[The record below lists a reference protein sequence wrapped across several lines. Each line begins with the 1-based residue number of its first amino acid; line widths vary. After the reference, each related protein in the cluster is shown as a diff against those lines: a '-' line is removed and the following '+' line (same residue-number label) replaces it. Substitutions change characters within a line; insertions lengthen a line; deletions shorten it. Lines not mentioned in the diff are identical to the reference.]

1 MSLVPKNVFFVKGI
15 GYHKSKLG
23 AFEQALRNAGI
34 EKFNLVNVSSILPPH
49 CIEINREEGF
59 KQLRPGQIIFTVLS
73 RVDSKK
79 LNQMISASIG
89 VAKPSNKD
97 KYGYL
102 SEHHMYDTKPEEVGN
117 YTEELAAEMLATTL
131 GIDFNPEAD
140 YDEKRE
146 VFKMGGKIVETKHIT
161 EYASSKKENE
171 WASVVVA
178 AVFIL

>member
-1 MSLVPKNVFFVKGI
+1 MSFVPKKVFFVKGT

-34 EKFNLVNVSSILPPH
+34 EKYNLVNVSSILPPH
-49 CIEINREEGF
+49 CIEINKEEGIN
-59 KQLRPGQIIFTVLS
+59 QLRIGQIIYTVLS
-73 RVDSKK
+73 RVDSNK
-79 LNQMISASIG
+79 LNQKISASIG
-89 VAKPSNKD
+89 IAKPSD
-97 KYGYL
+97 KEQYGYL
-102 SEHHMYDTKPEEVGN
+102 SEHHMYDAKPEEIEN

-131 GIDFNPEAD
+131 GIDFKSEAD

-161 EYASSKKENE
+161 EYATSKKENE
-171 WASVVVA
+171 WVSVVVA

>member
-1 MSLVPKNVFFVKGI
+1 MSLVPKKVFFVKGI
-15 GYHKSKLG
+15 GHHKSKLG

-49 CIEINREEGF
+49 CIEINKEEGI
-59 KQLRPGQIIFTVLS
+59 KQLSTGQILFTVLS
-73 RVDSKK
+73 RVDSNK
-79 LNQMISASIG
+79 LNQTISASIG
-89 VAKPSNKD
+89 IAKPSD
-97 KYGYL
+97 KNQYGYL
-102 SEHHMYDTKPEEVGN
+102 SEHHMYDTKLEEVGN

-131 GIDFNPEAD
+131 GIDFNHEAD

-146 VFKMGGKIVETKHIT
+146 IFKMGGKIVETKHIT
-161 EYASSKKENE
+161 EQATCKKENE

>member
-1 MSLVPKNVFFVKGI
+1 MSLVPKKVFFVKGI
-15 GYHKSKLG
+15 GHHKSKLG

-49 CIEINREEGF
+49 CIEINKEEGI
-59 KQLRPGQIIFTVLS
+59 KQLRIGQIIYTVLS
-73 RVDSKK
+73 RVDSNK

-89 VAKPSNKD
+89 VAKPSDKD
-97 KYGYL
+97 QYGYL
-102 SEHHMYDTKPEEVGN
+102 SEHHMYDAKLEEIGN
-117 YTEELAAEMLATTL
+117 YTEGLAAEMLATTL

-161 EYASSKKENE
+161 EYATVRNEDE

>member
-1 MSLVPKNVFFVKGI
+1 MSFVPKKVFFVKGI
-15 GYHKSKLG
+15 GYHKAKLG

-49 CIEINREEGF
+49 CVEISKKDGLER
-59 KQLRPGQIIFTVLS
+59 LLPGQILYIVMS
-73 RVDSKK
+73 RAESKE
-79 LNQMISASIG
+79 LERVVCASIG
-89 VAKPSNKD
+89 VAIPADKD
-97 KYGYL
+97 QYGYL
-102 SEHHMYDTKPEEVGN
+102 SEHHMYDAKPEEVGN
-117 YTEELAAEMLATTL
+117 YSEELAAEMLATTL

-161 EYASSKKENE
+161 EHTTSKKENE

>member
-49 CIEINREEGF
+49 CIEVSKEEGF

-73 RVDSKK
+73 RVDSNK

-97 KYGYL
+97 QYGYL
-102 SEHHMYDTKPEEVGN
+102 SEHHMYDAKSEEVRN
-117 YTEELAAEMLATTL
+117 YT
-131 GIDFNPEAD
+131 
-140 YDEKRE
+140 
-146 VFKMGGKIVETKHIT
+146 
-161 EYASSKKENE
+161 
-171 WASVVVA
+171 
-178 AVFIL
+178 